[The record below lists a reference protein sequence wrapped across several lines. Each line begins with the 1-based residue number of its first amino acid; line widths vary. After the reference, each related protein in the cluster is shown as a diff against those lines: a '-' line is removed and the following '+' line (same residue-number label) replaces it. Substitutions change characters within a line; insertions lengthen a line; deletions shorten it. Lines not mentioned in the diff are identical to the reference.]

1 MTARGAAPTAL
12 TAPLTVY
19 AAGSL
24 RAALTRIAADF
35 EARAPGTPVHLVF
48 GAAGLLRGRIEAGEP
63 AGVFAS
69 ANLAHPRA
77 LAEAGRAEPVQRFAR
92 NALCVLAAPSFALQ
106 GATLVER
113 LLDPAVRVGTSTP
126 QADPSGDYALAL
138 FDRIEASGAGGPGSA
153 AALRSK
159 ALRLTGDAD
168 CARPP
173 LDGNVYGAIVAAGWA
188 DVFITYGTNAAIAC
202 RERPELQ
209 LFVIPPAINVTAEYG
224 LAVLTPAVPAARAF
238 AAHLLSDAG
247 QACLRELG
255 FGPP

>member
-1 MTARGAAPTAL
+1 VTARAAA
-12 TAPLTVY
+12 LTVY

-35 EARAPGTPVHLVF
+35 EAQLPDTPVHLVF
-48 GAAGLLRGRIEAGEP
+48 GAAGLLRERIEAGE
-63 AGVFAS
+63 AADLYAS
-69 ANLAHPRA
+69 ANLAHPQA
-77 LAEAGRAEPVQRFAR
+77 LAEAGRAEAVQRFAR
-92 NALCVLAAPSFALQ
+92 NALCVLATPSFDLQ

-138 FDRIEASGAGGPGSA
+138 FDRIEASGAAGRGSA
-153 AALRSK
+153 ATLKAK
-159 ALRLTGDAD
+159 ALRLTGAAG

-247 QACLRELG
+247 QARLRELG